1 MYPQEEDINY
11 SIKTVLLKYFHC
23 LLLIVI
29 TTFSYTQNSW
39 RFAVFGDT
47 HVGSSDTVA
56 EMIPFILQDSVD
68 FVVVVGDLVEGGLA
82 TPGSELLQELESW
95 KTIFTPIYNTGIPVY
110 GLRGNHENDANNDIN
125 MWNTAF
131 SGSYAFPQNGPSGET
146 NLTYSFEHKNA
157 KLIMLDVYK
166 NIHQVNQ
173 SWLDQELVSNTNP
186 HLFVFGHEAAFKVF
200 HGDCLDD
207 SLVARDIFWNSLKNA
222 GGRVYFCG
230 HDHFL
235 DAALVDDGD
244 GIVDND
250 IYQYLVGTGGGW
262 LMSQYSNYNG
272 DNSTYNPNRIF
283 HEMAFGY
290 SIVEINGETN
300 IDCDVNITWKKRTIN
315 PVTFQIEYLP
325 AQHVIQYSA
334 CPNVTVDNIQTS
346 DLKISPNPVS
356 DYLTFTELA
365 KDNVIIFNSLG
376 QKLIEL
382 PRNVQQVN
390 LSFLNSGLYFIC
402 LNGINFPLIKN

>member
-1 MYPQEEDINY
+1 M
-11 SIKTVLLKYFHC
+11 
-23 LLLIVI
+23 
-29 TTFSYTQNSW
+29 
-39 RFAVFGDT
+39 GDT
-47 HVGSSDTVA
+47 HVGSSDTVS
-56 EMIPFILQDSVD
+56 EMIPFMLEDSLD
-68 FVVVVGDLVEGGLA
+68 FIVVVGDLVEGGLG
-82 TPGSELLQELESW
+82 TPGTQLLQELENW
-95 KTIFTPIYNTGIPVY
+95 KTIFSPLYNAGIPVY

-131 SGSYAFPQNGPSGET
+131 SGNYAFPQNGPSGET

-173 SWLDQELVSNTNP
+173 SWLNQELTSNTMQ

-207 SLVARDIFWNSLKNA
+207 SLVARDNFWNSLKNA
-222 GGRVYFCG
+222 GSRVYFCG

-244 GIVDND
+244 GNVDND

-283 HEMAFGY
+283 HEMEFGY
-290 SIVEINGETN
+290 SLVEISGETN
-300 IDCDVNITWKKRTIN
+300 IDCDVKITWKKRTVN
-315 PVTFQIEYLP
+315 PVTLQNQYIPSQYVIE
-325 AQHVIQYSA
+325 YSA
-334 CPNVTVDNIQTS
+334 CPNAKVDNIQNTS
-346 DLKISPNPVS
+346 LNFFPNPVF
-356 DYLTFTELA
+356 DYLTLNESVN
-365 KDNVIIFNSLG
+365 DNVVIFNSLG
-376 QKLIEL
+376 QKLVEL
-382 PRNVQQVN
+382 TPLSQKVD
-390 LSFLNSGLYFIC
+390 LSFLNPGLYFIDF
-402 LNGINFPLIKN
+402 NGSMLPFIKN